1 MDRVR
6 DYWVRAALLFSL
18 LLPVYF
24 AIAAIGTK
32 VRLLDWRTGYSQ
44 MTVQWGPLIMV
55 GVLAFA
61 VAGLVMAL
69 FVAPQRGR
77 LLSVLAA
84 AIPAGGLAY
93 SYYLD
98 LQNRA
103 FPPIHDIST
112 DLMQP
117 PVYTEAVTQS
127 RARLGDSNDL
137 NLLTAQVPNDPA
149 YGEWSNMRVTAVQDR
164 AYPDIT
170 SIPTGLTPRA
180 AYDIAL
186 RLANEQDWKLG
197 HADRNTGDIEAT
209 AESFWFGFIDDV
221 VIRVRRDGSGAR
233 VDMRSSSRVG
243 VGDRGS
249 NALRVRAYLEELRR
263 RLEDAES

>member
-6 DYWVRAALLFSL
+6 DYWVRVALLLSL

-32 VRLLDWRTGYSQ
+32 VRLLDWKTGYSQ
-44 MTVQWGPLIMV
+44 MTVQWGPLVML

-77 LLSVLAA
+77 LLSILAA
-84 AIPAGGLAY
+84 VIPAGGLAY
-93 SYYLD
+93 AYTWHND
-98 LQNRA
+98 IRN
-103 FPPIHDIST
+103 FPPIHDVAT
-112 DLMQP
+112 DLLQP
-117 PVYTEAVTQS
+117 PSYTEAVTQS
-127 RARLGDSNDL
+127 RGRLDDGNDL
-137 NLLTAQVPNDPA
+137 DLLNARVPNDA
-149 YGEWSNMRVTAVQDR
+149 ALGQWSGMRVADVQSR
-164 AYPDIT
+164 AYSDIS

-180 AYDIAL
+180 TYDIAL
-186 RLANEQDWKLG
+186 RLAHEQDWKIG
-197 HADRNTGDIEAT
+197 HADRNAGDIEAT

-221 VIRVRRDGSGAR
+221 VIRIRRDGSGAR

-243 VGDRGS
+243 LSDRGS
-249 NALRVRAYLEELRR
+249 NAKRVRAYLQELRT